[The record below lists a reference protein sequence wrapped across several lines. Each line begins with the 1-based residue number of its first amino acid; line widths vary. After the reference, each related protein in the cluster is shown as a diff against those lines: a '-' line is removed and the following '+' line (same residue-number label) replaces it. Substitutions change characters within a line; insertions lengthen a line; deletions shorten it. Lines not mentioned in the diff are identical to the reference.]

1 MFSKIS
7 TNFPKFQ
14 SKFQKFHKIKKKKK
28 ILTFPLLQN
37 VLSRY
42 SYNKCLKIPKGVTRS
57 RNRRKTDNT
66 MAKEKAQKNNLQY
79 ERDLKKQKTLS
90 PLFAMENSVLYHMLC
105 FLKRIHEQS

>member
-14 SKFQKFHKIKKKKK
+14 SKFQKFHKISKKK
-28 ILTFPLLQN
+28 IFLTFPLLQN

-66 MAKEKAQKNNLQY
+66 MAKEKAQTTIYNVNVI
-79 ERDLKKQKTLS
+79 LKSKK
-90 PLFAMENSVLYHMLC
+90 H
-105 FLKRIHEQS
+105 

>member
-66 MAKEKAQKNNLQY
+66 MAKEKAQKTIYNMNVI
-79 ERDLKKQKTLS
+79 LKSKK
-90 PLFAMENSVLYHMLC
+90 H
-105 FLKRIHEQS
+105 

>member
-7 TNFPKFQ
+7 TTFPKFQ

-66 MAKEKAQKNNLQY
+66 MAKEKAQKTIYNMNVI
-79 ERDLKKQKTLS
+79 LKSKK
-90 PLFAMENSVLYHMLC
+90 H
-105 FLKRIHEQS
+105 

>member
-66 MAKEKAQKNNLQY
+66 MAKEKAQKTIYNMNVI
-79 ERDLKKQKTLS
+79 LKNKK
-90 PLFAMENSVLYHMLC
+90 H
-105 FLKRIHEQS
+105 